1 MKKVVKKLVRE
12 YIGLI
17 LFVAVLVGGM
27 YFLNQNV
34 NNINEGAK
42 INETRN

>member
-27 YFLNQNV
+27 YFLNKNV